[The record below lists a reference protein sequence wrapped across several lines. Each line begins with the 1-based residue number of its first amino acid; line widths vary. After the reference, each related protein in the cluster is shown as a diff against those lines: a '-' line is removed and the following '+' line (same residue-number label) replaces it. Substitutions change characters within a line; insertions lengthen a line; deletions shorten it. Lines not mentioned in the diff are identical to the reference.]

1 MENDWTSISEKLK
14 KEISDT
20 DGAHVIIEALLN
32 EKDDDKSALDE
43 KPHWWKFL
51 SKISSIPVEKLKQK
65 AKKIK
70 EEVEEQD
77 QREVEYCRLLRIAP
91 HPVYTQARP
100 QVISKRYVEG
110 DVSWLSRWIYIDT
123 ESLRLKAHLP
133 GLKLKTIE
141 QYVKR
146 GKIKKVNNKL
156 FKRAAFT
163 HSTKEGTIEKYNS
176 DLLQADWP

>member
-1 MENDWTSISEKLK
+1 MENDWPSISEKLK
-14 KEISDT
+14 KEINDT

-32 EKDDDKSALDE
+32 EKDVDKRALDE
-43 KPHWWKFL
+43 KSHWWKFL

-100 QVISKRYVEG
+100 QVISKRYIEG
-110 DVSWLSRWIYIDT
+110 GGWLFRWIYTFTDR
-123 ESLRLKAHLP
+123 E
-133 GLKLKTIE
+133 
-141 QYVKR
+141 
-146 GKIKKVNNKL
+146 GKIQRKPGWTLGYLKSQLRKGEIKVNKIR
-156 FKRAAFT
+156 KRACYVGMK
-163 HSTKEGTIEKYNS
+163 HIKEGTPDEC
-176 DLLQADWP
+176 ADDWI